1 MTDPAPVRFVVGPNP
16 EQRQA
21 TPAATVAVL
30 RDGADGVEV
39 LMVRRSDRGS
49 FAGLWVFPGGQ
60 VDEGDGTDGEVAV
73 AARAAARE
81 AEEEAGL
88 RLDPQ
93 DLVPLS
99 WWLPPVEAARRFAT
113 WFFLAEATGADV
125 VVDQAEVR
133 EHRWLAPATAMA
145 LRDAGEL
152 ELAPPTWTTLH
163 WLASR
168 PTVAACLADAAAR
181 QPERYVT
188 RVVFGAGTDLVAT
201 LWEGD
206 AAYDDGDLDRPGPR
220 RRLLAHPD
228 GWRFEERT

>member
-1 MTDPAPVRFVVGPNP
+1 MADEAPARFVVGPNP
-16 EQRQA
+16 EQRRA
-21 TPAATVAVL
+21 TPAATVVVL
-30 RDGADGVEV
+30 RDGPDGVEV

-60 VDEGDGTDGEVAV
+60 VDPGDGTGDEMAV
-73 AARAAARE
+73 AARAAVRE

-88 RLDPQ
+88 RLAAEA
-93 DLVPLS
+93 LVPLS

-125 VVDQAEVR
+125 VLDQAEVR
-133 EHRWLAPATAMA
+133 EHRWLTPATAMA
-145 LRDAGEL
+145 LRDAGEI

-168 PTVAACLADAAAR
+168 PTVAACLADAADR
-181 QPERYVT
+181 PPERYVT
-188 RVVFGAGTDLVAT
+188 RVVLGPGAGLVAS

-206 AAYDDGDLDRPGPR
+206 AAYEDGDLDRHGPR
-220 RRLLAHPD
+220 RRLLAGP
-228 GWRFEERT
+228 GAWRFEAHP